1 MSPAANGKATSPGP
15 MAQTPLLHTKFVVS
29 ITGTE
34 VVALAGATKPNPV
47 ATSAPATNSTLIC
60 ARMTSSH
67 RSADLGTGRID
78 DPATIA

>member
-47 ATSAPATNSTLIC
+47 ATSHQQHLDL
-60 ARMTSSH
+60 RSH
-67 RSADLGTGRID
+67 DVLPSFRRPGDGTDR
-78 DPATIA
+78 